1 MNFTNSIGNSQSG
14 YAMPSEK
21 EMKQREEIKDMVIEK
36 MDSKGISPNF
46 TEFIKV

>member
-1 MNFTNSIGNSQSG
+1 
-14 YAMPSEK
+14 MPSEK